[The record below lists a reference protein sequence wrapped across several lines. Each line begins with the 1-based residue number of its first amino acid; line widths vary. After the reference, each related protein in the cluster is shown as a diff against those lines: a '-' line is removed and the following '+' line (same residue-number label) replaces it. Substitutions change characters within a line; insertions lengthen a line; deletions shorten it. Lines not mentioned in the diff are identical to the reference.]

1 MEAKKIIITG
11 GATRIGRA
19 IALELA
25 DFDTQ
30 IVIHYSK
37 SSKAARNLKIELE
50 NLGSVVYLLKAD
62 LNNINQTQKIIDIAN
77 KKMKGINCLI
87 NNASVFENDNLINFS
102 DKSFLKHVN
111 INLKAPA
118 ILIKNFALKRFLF
131 KFILNI

>member
-62 LNNINQTQKIIDIAN
+62 LNNIIKH
-77 KKMKGINCLI
+77 KKLLI
-87 NNASVFENDNLINFS
+87 
-102 DKSFLKHVN
+102 
-111 INLKAPA
+111 
-118 ILIKNFALKRFLF
+118 
-131 KFILNI
+131 

>member
-37 SSKAARNLKIELE
+37 SSK
-50 NLGSVVYLLKAD
+50 VC
-62 LNNINQTQKIIDIAN
+62 QK
-77 KKMKGINCLI
+77 
-87 NNASVFENDNLINFS
+87 S
-102 DKSFLKHVN
+102 
-111 INLKAPA
+111 
-118 ILIKNFALKRFLF
+118 KN
-131 KFILNI
+131 